1 MYKSNKIWTHHDKP
15 ETYINVVKDNHG
27 MVICF
32 GNNIF
37 SDEAWAPNSPE
48 ELYALLKTKCKDATI
63 FAELKAIEQLANKH
77 NVPMSEILFVDCSK
91 PILTPRSVASIVR
104 QAFGFNDTVT
114 SMRTNQVY
122 ACQLQASTSL
132 PTEESHLVATKFEVG
147 RTSLPVVLGKDR
159 IVFPIQALNG
169 HDDGTKRRAASKAL
183 VFGNFVARRAK
194 RHSPRRGDVA
204 RHVRRSVEARHLFRI
219 MG

>member
-114 SMRTNQVY
+114 SMRTNRMWPE
-122 ACQLQASTSL
+122 LSN
-132 PTEESHLVATKFEVG
+132 PVG
-147 RTSLPVVLGKDR
+147 IELTCLFLDEIVGK
-159 IVFPIQALNG
+159 
-169 HDDGTKRRAASKAL
+169 
-183 VFGNFVARRAK
+183 K
-194 RHSPRRGDVA
+194 RHEYCDLL
-204 RHVRRSVEARHLFRI
+204 EDLI
-219 MG
+219 